1 MSYTI
6 RLGLIAAAMTAFLGF
21 LVINHAAARASG
33 TEVVLDVRGYDPRD
47 IFLGH
52 YSQIATELQQIDATV
67 LEGEDEFESG
77 DPIYVVLAPGDDG
90 SWRAVSLHTVR
101 PDAGVSIHGFVRSS
115 YRVNAVRTEPPDGET
130 GDDETGDDDA
140 GDREA
145 MPDSAERIWVH
156 ASFNIERYY
165 ASREMALQFEQRL
178 RELNADGGNGVRL
191 ILSLPPSGDAII
203 KGFEIDGVRQ
213 IDRLW

>member
-21 LVINHAAARASG
+21 LVINHAAARARG

-67 LEGEDEFESG
+67 LEGEDEFENG
-77 DPIYVVLAPGDDG
+77 DPIYVVLEPGEDG
-90 SWRAVSLHTVR
+90 SWRAVSLHTMR

-115 YRVNAVRTEPPDGET
+115 YRVNAVRAESPDSET
-130 GDDETGDDDA
+130 SDDDA

-178 RELNADGGNGVRL
+178 RELNPDGGNGVRL